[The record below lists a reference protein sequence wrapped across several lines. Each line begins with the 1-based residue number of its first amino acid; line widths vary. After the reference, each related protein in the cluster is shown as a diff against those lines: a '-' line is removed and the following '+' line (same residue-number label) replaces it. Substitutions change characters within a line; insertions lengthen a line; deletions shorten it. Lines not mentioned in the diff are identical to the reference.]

1 MLKTVGY
8 TTFGEIVAETDDLE
22 CWFVASGDFW
32 MIPLFE
38 QMQMKE
44 LAEQRKDI
52 LMLSFEYCRRY
63 KAVVGDCG
71 HVMKAGVSMEEYSS
85 YYS

>member
-1 MLKTVGY
+1 
-8 TTFGEIVAETDDLE
+8 
-22 CWFVASGDFW
+22 

-38 QMQMKE
+38 QMHMKQ
-44 LAEQRKDI
+44 LAEERRDI